1 MPNAHPPAQPSFHQG
16 HLVGGILMPLYS
28 WMNPANRWKS
38 RWLSRSKPLLAS
50 ATALPLPSPQLPSVS
65 SISFVHQDLP
75 SGTAR
80 TCRPAH
86 RCPPRLSC
94 TQESPLAVGQ
104 PFSVMNEFRVVRVA
118 VRAREIERE
127 AVTWLRCSRLAGAG
141 VMPVAGHA
149 SRRLMPRRGSLL
161 DRAIRL
167 RARFVCAPCVRTPC
181 IGTARTGALR
191 TG

>member
-1 MPNAHPPAQPSFHQG
+1 
-16 HLVGGILMPLYS
+16 
-28 WMNPANRWKS
+28 
-38 RWLSRSKPLLAS
+38 
-50 ATALPLPSPQLPSVS
+50 
-65 SISFVHQDLP
+65 
-75 SGTAR
+75 
-80 TCRPAH
+80 
-86 RCPPRLSC
+86 
-94 TQESPLAVGQ
+94 
-104 PFSVMNEFRVVRVA
+104 MNEFRVVRVA

-167 RARFVCAPCVRTPC
+167 RAICLRAMRPLMPC